1 MSMTIQ
7 IDDAK
12 MVRALN
18 DMAPDIAAA
27 VSREVMETAAEIEA
41 GVKLRM
47 QRGPHS
53 GRFYGRRR
61 HQASAPGEAPAPDTG
76 ALLGSIYHQKVS
88 PLTAVVGSRMAYAA
102 YLEWGT
108 RNMAP
113 RPAWTPEAEQH
124 RAGFRQ
130 RIAAIVGAVI
140 K

>member
-1 MSMTIQ
+1 MKVT
-7 IDDAK
+7 IDD
-12 MVRALN
+12 RAFLAALKN
-18 DMAPDIAAA
+18 MTPEIEAA

-53 GRFYGRRR
+53 GRVYGKRR

-76 ALLGSIYHQKVS
+76 TLMGSIYHERVS
-88 PLTAVVGSRMAYAA
+88 PLTAVVGSRMVYSA
-102 YLEWGT
+102 YLEYGT
-108 RNMAP
+108 RKMAP

-130 RIAAIVGAVI
+130 RIAAVVGAVI
-140 K
+140 E